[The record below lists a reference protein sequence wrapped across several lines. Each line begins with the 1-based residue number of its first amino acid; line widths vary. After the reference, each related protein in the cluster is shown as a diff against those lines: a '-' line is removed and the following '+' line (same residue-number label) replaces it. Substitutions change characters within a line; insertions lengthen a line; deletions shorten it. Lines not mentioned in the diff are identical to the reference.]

1 MLILHLLL
9 AVNSVSNVFS
19 KLAAD
24 AEFLSWQFVFYY
36 GMVLA
41 ILAVYALGWQQVIK
55 RMPLTTAYAN
65 KAVTIVWGIVYGMIL
80 FGEIVTPL
88 MLLGALVIVAGIVL
102 YAHEEGRVQE
112 EAVREMNTQLAG
124 RDVYVT
130 LTGMAPVGVED
141 AGEAEGA
148 PAGRPG
154 SDAGLAETPVGGE
167 AGPAGAADGTE
178 LARAAGAQGLLAG
191 ANAEDAQV
199 EGSER
204 A

>member
-9 AVNSVSNVFS
+9 AVNSVSTVFS

-24 AEFLSWQFVFYY
+24 AEFLSWQFVLYY

-80 FGEIVTPL
+80 FGETVTPL

-102 YAHEEGRVQE
+102 YAQEEGRVQD

-130 LTGMAPVGVED
+130 LTGMAPVGTED
-141 AGEAEGA
+141 
-148 PAGRPG
+148 
-154 SDAGLAETPVGGE
+154 
-167 AGPAGAADGTE
+167 AADGTE
-178 LARAAGAQGLLAG
+178 PARAAGAQGFSAG
-191 ANAEDAQV
+191 AGAAGSQV
-199 EGSER
+199 EDGER